1 MQLNRASGGVMEQF
15 SIGVDLGGTNLRSAV
30 YTPDGG
36 LQDKRSIRTRL
47 EDGPNAVAEDI
58 CGMIAEARSS
68 HPGQSCVGVC
78 VGAPGPL
85 ELPIG
90 RFHIPPNLPGWDGF
104 TLSEVL
110 QRNLDIAFYIDN
122 DANIAALAECHLGS
136 GKQLGLDS
144 LNMLTLGTGVG
155 HGIIQDGRILH
166 GANGLAGEAGH
177 VAVYPDGEPCNCG
190 NRGCLEMYATAKT
203 FHREATRRAV
213 AGAPGI
219 RAMLERSPEASP
231 SDLYALATTG
241 DVDARAIFADSGRAI
256 GICIASL
263 INTMNPALVVVAGG
277 ISDAWPLLSP
287 TIFGELESR
296 SYIYRLTKPG
306 SRFKRNTIVR
316 RAELGP
322 DAGLIGAALY
332 PFVYGERQ

>member
-1 MQLNRASGGVMEQF
+1 MERF
-15 SIGVDLGGTNLRSAV
+15 SIGIDLGGTNLRSAI

-36 LQDKRSIRTRL
+36 IQDKRSIRTKI
-47 EDGPNAVAEDI
+47 EDGPRAVAEDI
-58 CGMIAEARSS
+58 CRMVADAKAAQPNRS
-68 HPGQSCVGVC
+68 CAGVC

-90 RFHIPPNLPGWDGF
+90 RFHTPPNLPGWDGF
-104 TLSEVL
+104 NLSGAL
-110 QRNLDIAFYIDN
+110 QAHLDLPIYIDN
-122 DANIAALAECHLGS
+122 DANVAALAECHLGS
-136 GKQLGLDS
+136 GKQLGVDS

-155 HGIIQDGRILH
+155 HGIIQNGRILH

-177 VAVYPDGEPCNCG
+177 VAVWPDGEPCNCG

-203 FHREATRRAV
+203 FHREASRRAA

-219 RAMLERSPEASP
+219 RALLDRSPEASP
-231 SDLYALATTG
+231 SDLYALATAG
-241 DVDARAIFADSGRAI
+241 DVDARAIFAEAGRAV

-263 INTMNPALVVVAGG
+263 INTMNPPLVVVAGG

-287 TIFGELESR
+287 AIFEELESR

-306 SRFKRNTIVR
+306 SRFAQNTIVQ
-316 RAELGP
+316 RATLGS
-322 DAGLIGAALY
+322 DAGLTGAALY
-332 PFVYGERQ
+332 PFIHGVSQ